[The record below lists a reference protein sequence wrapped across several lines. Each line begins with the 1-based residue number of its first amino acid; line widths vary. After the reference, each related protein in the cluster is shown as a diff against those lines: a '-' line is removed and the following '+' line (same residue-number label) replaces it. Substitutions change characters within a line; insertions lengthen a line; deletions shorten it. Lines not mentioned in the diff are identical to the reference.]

1 MKWMVDRLLTSGS
14 RQVIARSTGLA
25 ARTSG
30 LVGLATVLMSFEPWT
45 MAIEVPPW
53 LLWVP
58 QVGFTDVVPSIG
70 VAAVGVIVRRASPTA
85 ADASLGRCTT
95 TNASKVLA
103 TITRPSNALDSMVIP
118 YLQSDF
124 DRRQPSQ
131 PTCQELIVH
140 LRETGT

>member
-1 MKWMVDRLLTSGS
+1 MVDRLLTSES
-14 RQVIARSTGLA
+14 RQVIARSAGFASRFVRSA
-25 ARTSG
+25 AEAEAS
-30 LVGLATVLMSFEPWT
+30 MSFAPWT

-53 LLWVP
+53 LFRVP
-58 QVGFTDVVPSIG
+58 QVGFLSTVVP
-70 VAAVGVIVRRASPTA
+70 VAVGVIVRRASPTA
-85 ADASLGRCTT
+85 ADAALGKCTT

-103 TITRPSNALDSMVIP
+103 TITRPSNALDSTLIP